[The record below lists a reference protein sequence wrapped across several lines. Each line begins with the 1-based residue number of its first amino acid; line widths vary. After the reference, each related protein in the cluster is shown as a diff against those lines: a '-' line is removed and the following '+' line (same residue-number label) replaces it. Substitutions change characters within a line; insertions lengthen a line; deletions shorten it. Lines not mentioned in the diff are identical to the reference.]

1 MIYLY
6 ERYIYIL
13 EVKLLLTCD
22 FNYFYFSKKFCIRTR
37 LCPLFSSFAHF
48 LCFLNEK
55 YHITLYEISTITL
68 PSEWPFSTFSC
79 ASFNLFNGYG
89 HVGSIRGGDKRFS

>member
-1 MIYLY
+1 MIRVLFSKHVILNIFIRVKVLY
-6 ERYIYIL
+6 SHTP
-13 EVKLLLTCD
+13 VSSFLLLRS
-22 FNYFYFSKKFCIRTR
+22 FFVFS
-37 LCPLFSSFAHF
+37 
-48 LCFLNEK
+48 NEK

-89 HVGSIRGGDKRFS
+89 HVGSIRGGDKSFS

>member
-1 MIYLY
+1 MIRVL
-6 ERYIYIL
+6 
-13 EVKLLLTCD
+13 
-22 FNYFYFSKKFCIRTR
+22 FSKHVILTIFIRKSFVFAHACV
-37 LCPLFSSFAHF
+37 LFSLFSSFAHF
-48 LCFLNEK
+48 FVFSNEK

-89 HVGSIRGGDKRFS
+89 HVGSIRGGDKSFS